1 MFFGCANGQYLMIG
15 LKQHVDY
22 FRAAQSNDLPA
33 NTDAYYPR
41 PLWSG
46 YTKNIQTQTRYLQNA
61 AYIRLKN
68 LSVGYTLPQRISNKF
83 FISKMRL
90 YFSGENLWTLTKL
103 ASMFD
108 PESIDGIIA
117 NTNNAGAQ
125 YPIEKVLSFGLDIS
139 F

>member
-1 MFFGCANGQYLMIG
+1 
-15 LKQHVDY
+15 
-22 FRAAQSNDLPA
+22 
-33 NTDAYYPR
+33 
-41 PLWSG
+41 
-46 YTKNIQTQTRYLQNA
+46 
-61 AYIRLKN
+61 
-68 LSVGYTLPQRISNKF
+68 VGYTLPQRISNKF